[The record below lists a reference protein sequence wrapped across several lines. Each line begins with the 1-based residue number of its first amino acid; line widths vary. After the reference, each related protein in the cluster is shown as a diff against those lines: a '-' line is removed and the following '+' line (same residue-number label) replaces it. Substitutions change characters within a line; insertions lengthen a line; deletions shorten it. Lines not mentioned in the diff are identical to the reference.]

1 MIDPALLDGGLVV
14 SCQPVP
20 GGPLDRDDFVLAM
33 AQAAAASGARGLR
46 IEGAG
51 RVRLV
56 SAALAL
62 PVIGIVKHD
71 LPDFAVRITPWLEDV
86 DALCLAG
93 AAVVAVDATDRTRP
107 VPVAA
112 LFDRIRA
119 QGRRAM
125 ADCATL
131 AEGLAARDLGFDW
144 IGSTLSG
151 YTEATACAEDSPPD
165 WALVRALRGHGCRV
179 VAEGRIRTPAQAA
192 RAVTE
197 GAHAVTVGSAITRVE
212 HVTAWFAAAMASAR
226 ADAAGPAR
234 PV

>member
-33 AQAAAASGARGLR
+33 AQAAAASGARALR
-46 IEGAG
+46 IEGAA

-56 SAALAL
+56 SASQPL
-62 PVIGIVKHD
+62 PVIGIVKRD
-71 LPDFAVRITPWLEDV
+71 LNDSAVRITPWLEDV
-86 DALCLAG
+86 DALCRAG
-93 AAVVAVDATDRTRP
+93 AAVVAVDATDRSRP
-107 VPVAA
+107 VSVAM
-112 LFDRIRA
+112 LFERIRA
-119 QGRRAM
+119 HGCRAM

-151 YTEATACAEDSPPD
+151 YTEATACADDAPPD
-165 WALVRALRGHGCRV
+165 WALVRALRTQGCRV
-179 VAEGRIRTPAQAA
+179 VAEGRIRSPAEAA
-192 RAVTE
+192 RALAE

-212 HVTAWFAAAMASAR
+212 HVTAWFVSAMAGAAAGAPDR
-226 ADAAGPAR
+226 AA
-234 PV
+234 